1 MQNKKVIPCFIDE
14 AGVKKS
20 PAKNARAYLYVAP
33 IVAGEHSQHNV
44 ATILTAVVPG
54 FGNFSRWF
62 EGPVT
67 HREYAKFIREAA
79 FIIRTKICKNDN
91 QLVFINDNA

>member
-1 MQNKKVIPCFIDE
+1 MQNKRVIPCFIDE

-44 ATILTAVVPG
+44 VTILLLLYQALVISQDG
-54 FGNFSRWF
+54 SRAPLLI
-62 EGPVT
+62 E
-67 HREYAKFIREAA
+67 
-79 FIIRTKICKNDN
+79 NM
-91 QLVFINDNA
+91 QSS